1 MNIRSLQP
9 SKTQRG
15 PSRRQRMA
23 PLATLPVFYKLQ
35 GKKVL
40 IAGGSEAAAWK
51 AELLAAAGAEVHVH
65 AERLD
70 PVFSDLIAAP
80 AVSGSYVWHQRPWS
94 AESFALMQI
103 AICDAESEGE
113 AQAFYCAARAAGV
126 AVNVIDRPAWCEFQF
141 GSIVNRSPAVI
152 SISTDGAAPILGQ
165 AIRRRIETL
174 ISPSVAKWAQLAQT
188 IRSTINDRLMPGAE
202 RRAFWEAFVDRAF
215 GAEPARDTVTDLL
228 TRADAIKTAQGAS
241 KGRVTLVGAG
251 PGDAELLTLKAV
263 RALQAADVI
272 LFDDLVSNDVLELAR
287 REAKRML
294 VGKRGGRESCRQ
306 DDINATMIKL
316 AKAGKH
322 VVRLKGGDPMIF
334 GRAGEEIAR
343 LEEEGIAVTVVPG
356 ITSALAMAAQ
366 LGVSLT
372 HRDHAQSVRFVT
384 GHSRNGELP
393 KDLDWAGIADARTT
407 TVFYM
412 GGRTAGGIAARLME
426 MGTDPSMPV
435 VISRSVAREGFER
448 WTGTLRDLARGMTII
463 GYDEPVLVGVG
474 SVFAALSER
483 QIRDT
488 CSLVSAGSR

>member
-1 MNIRSLQP
+1 MNIRSLRP
-9 SKTQRG
+9 SKSRRA
-15 PSRRQRMA
+15 PSRQERMA
-23 PLATLPVFYKLQ
+23 PLATLPVFYKLE

-51 AELLAAAGAEVHVH
+51 AELLAAAGAKVHVY
-65 AERLD
+65 AEQLD
-70 PVFSDLIAAP
+70 PVFADLIAAT
-80 AVSGSYVWHQRPWS
+80 AVPGAYVWHQRPWS
-94 AESFALMQI
+94 AQCFASMQI
-103 AICDAESEGE
+103 AICDAESDGE

-126 AVNVIDRPAWCEFQF
+126 PVNVIDKPAWCEFQF

-152 SISTDGAAPILGQ
+152 AISTDGAAPILGQ

-174 ISPSVAKWAQLAQT
+174 VPPALAAWAQLAQS
-188 IRSTINDRLMPGAE
+188 IRTAVNDRLAPGPQ
-202 RRAFWEAFVDRAF
+202 RRAFWESFVDRAF
-215 GAEPARDTVTDLL
+215 GAAPDRHAPEELL
-228 TRADAIKTAQGAS
+228 RQANAIKLAGSQGE
-241 KGRVTLVGAG
+241 GRVTLVGAG

-272 LFDDLVSNDVLELAR
+272 LFDDLVSGEVLELAR
-287 REAKRML
+287 REARRML
-294 VGKRGGRESCRQ
+294 VGKRGGRESCKQ
-306 DDINATMIKL
+306 DNINATMIAL

-343 LEEEGIAVTVVPG
+343 LQDEGIAVSVVPG

-393 KDLDWAGIADARTT
+393 KDLDWAGIADRRTT

-412 GGRTAGGIAARLME
+412 GGRTAGEIATRLTENGM
-426 MGTDPSMPV
+426 DPSMPV

-448 WTGTLRDLARGMTII
+448 WTGTLRDLGEGMTII

-474 SVFAALSER
+474 SVFAALSESHVGKTSG
-483 QIRDT
+483 Q
-488 CSLVSAGSR
+488 VAAVG